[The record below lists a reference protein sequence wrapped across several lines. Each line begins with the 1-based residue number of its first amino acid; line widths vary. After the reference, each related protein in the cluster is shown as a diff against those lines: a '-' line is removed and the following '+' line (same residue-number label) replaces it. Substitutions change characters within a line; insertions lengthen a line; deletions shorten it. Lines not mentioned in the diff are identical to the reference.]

1 MPKVEAPESDEE
13 VGGGE
18 EERRAGGAG
27 GAGGAGAE
35 AGEGPGMAGY
45 GWPGEQVLEDESLQY
60 RVQGSFTHHR

>member
-18 EERRAGGAG
+18 EDRRTGGAG
-27 GAGGAGAE
+27 GAGGAGA
-35 AGEGPGMAGY
+35 GEGPGMAGY
-45 GWPGEQVLEDESLQY
+45 GGPGEQVLDEESLQY